1 MFEVRRMKSGARQF
15 ALLALLA
22 IVFTIGLTF
31 ASVELPR
38 LVDSFLGRQFE
49 FPNVTTVT
57 KDHPDYSP
65 DDPGKFKTELYLKTY
80 RLRWIGY
87 GSLAAVLVLIGVGFA
102 TDKSGLSSAGAIL
115 LFLPVFGHF
124 ALTMFFLGGLGFLR
138 LLWMPFLDLSFDV
151 MRLGEI
157 VVLPYRFLVSLY
169 SLTGLNLWA
178 PLSYLITGSGLLLF
192 FLGTLTWFHARF
204 QKKGMAD
211 FWAYRICRH
220 PQYLGWIV
228 WSYGVLFLPG
238 PEEIKKLFAIS
249 SSLPW
254 LLATMV
260 IVGVALAEEVKMR
273 RLFGE
278 SYDVYRGRTS
288 FLLPLPRVLSNL
300 FFFPVRILF
309 KKRFPER
316 KREILALLAF
326 YTLLLM
332 AASALYAGLVPLSKN
347 KALGDLQEQIA
358 GLVQTAETHGNA
370 GERRA
375 AIGKL
380 GEIGD
385 PAVEALVLFM
395 ASPEAMIRWNTAS
408 ALGNTGSERAVPS
421 LIAALDDD
429 NGTVR
434 ASAAF
439 ALGKIGDLRA
449 VKPLVEAF
457 WDRGRGLA
465 GPSAAALG
473 EIGDR
478 SVIPD
483 LERSIDD
490 MEAFPYLQVGQ
501 ALRKLGSG
509 RAEDCFRLGL
519 GSARYTDRS
528 SCVTELGKVG
538 SDSSLVLVIGALED
552 VHKNVRRA
560 AALAL
565 MDIASDRAAA
575 ALTRAL
581 EDEDFEVRMYAR
593 EALRRIG
600 KKD

>member
-1 MFEVRRMKSGARQF
+1 MKTGTKQF
-15 ALLALLA
+15 ALLAFLA
-22 IVFTIGLTF
+22 IVFTVGLTF

-49 FPNVTTVT
+49 FPNVATVT

-65 DDPGKFKTELYLKTY
+65 DDPGILRTELYLKTY

-87 GSLAAVLVLIGVGFA
+87 GALAAVAVLIIVGFA
-102 TDKSGLSSAGAIL
+102 TNRSGFSSAGAIV

-157 VVLPYRFLVSLY
+157 IVLPYRLLASPY
-169 SLTGLNLWA
+169 SLTGLNKWI
-178 PLSYLITGSGLLLF
+178 PLSYLITGAGLLLF
-192 FLGTLTWFHARF
+192 FLGTLAWFHARI
-204 QKKGMAD
+204 QKKGLAD
-211 FWAYRICRH
+211 SGAYRICRH

-228 WSYGVLFLPG
+228 WSYGVLFLPQSG
-238 PEEIKKLFAIS
+238 EIKKLFAIS
-249 SSLPW
+249 NSLPW

-260 IVGVALAEEVKMR
+260 IVGVALVEEVKMR
-273 RLFGE
+273 KLFGE
-278 SYDVYRGRTS
+278 SYDAYRKRTS
-288 FLLPLPRVLSNL
+288 FILPLPRAISDV

-316 KREILALLAF
+316 KREALALVAL
-326 YTLLLM
+326 YTSLLM
-332 AASALYAGLVPLSKN
+332 AASALYAGLIPISK
-347 KALGDLQEQIA
+347 AEDGDTRKNIA
-358 GLVQTAETHGNA
+358 ALVQTVEADGNA

-380 GEIGD
+380 SEIGE
-385 PAVEALVLFM
+385 PAVEALIPFL
-395 ASPEAMIRWNTAS
+395 ANPEAMIRWNTAS
-408 ALGNTGSERAVPS
+408 ALGNTGSERAVPP
-421 LIAALDDD
+421 LVAALDDD

-434 ASAAF
+434 AYAAF
-439 ALGKIGDLRA
+439 ALGTIGDRRA

-457 WDRGRGLA
+457 WDRTRGLA
-465 GPSAAALG
+465 APAASALG

-478 SVIPD
+478 SIIPD

-490 MEAFPYLQVGQ
+490 MQAFPYLQVGQ
-501 ALRKLGSG
+501 ALRKLGSD
-509 RAEDCFRLGL
+509 RAEECFRIGL
-519 GSARYTDRS
+519 ESSRYTDRS
-528 SCVTELGKVG
+528 TSVTELGKIA
-538 SDSSLVLVIGALED
+538 SDSSLALVIGALED
-552 VHKNVRRA
+552 EHRNVRRA

-565 MDIASDRAAA
+565 MDIASDRSVAP
-575 ALTRAL
+575 LTRSL
-581 EDEDFEVRMYAR
+581 KDEDFEVRMYAR
-593 EALRRIG
+593 EALRRIR

>member
-1 MFEVRRMKSGARQF
+1 MKTGPKQF
-15 ALLALLA
+15 SSLALLA
-22 IVFTIGLTF
+22 VVFTIGLTF

-38 LVDSFLGRQFE
+38 LVDSFIGKEFE
-49 FPNVTTVT
+49 FPNVATVS

-65 DDPGKFKTELYLKTY
+65 DDPGNFKTELYLKTY
-80 RLRWIGY
+80 HLRWIGY
-87 GSLAAVLVLIGVGFA
+87 GSLAAVVVLIIVGFA
-102 TDKSGLSSAGAIL
+102 TNRSGLSSAGAIL

-157 VVLPYRFLVSLY
+157 VVLPYKMFASLY
-169 SLTGLNLWA
+169 SLTGLGRWI
-178 PLSYLITGSGLLLF
+178 PLSYLITGMGLLLF
-192 FLGTLTWFHARF
+192 FLGTLTWFYSRAK
-204 QKKGMAD
+204 KKGVAD
-211 FWAYRICRH
+211 FWVYRLCRH

-238 PEEIKKLFAIS
+238 SEEIKKLFSIS
-249 SSLPW
+249 NSLPW

-260 IVGVALAEEVKMR
+260 IIGVALVEEVKMR
-273 RLFGE
+273 KLFGD
-278 SYDVYRGRTS
+278 SYDAYRRRTS
-288 FLLPLPRVLSNL
+288 FIFPLPRFISNL
-300 FFFPVRILF
+300 FFLPVRILF

-316 KREILALLAF
+316 KREALVLVAF

-332 AASALYAGLVPLSKN
+332 AASGLYSGLIPLSRTTISEE
-347 KALGDLQEQIA
+347 ARERIET
-358 GLVQTAETHGNA
+358 LVRTADTLGNA

-385 PAVEALVLFM
+385 PAVEALVPFLKN
-395 ASPEAMIRWNTAS
+395 PDGMIRWNAAT
-408 ALGNTGSERAVPS
+408 ALGKTGSKRALPA
-421 LIAALDDD
+421 LIGALEDE

-434 ASAAF
+434 ENAAL
-439 ALGKIGDLRA
+439 ALGKIGDTRA

-457 WDRGRGLA
+457 WAGTRGLA
-465 GPSAAALG
+465 APAATALG

-483 LERSIDD
+483 LERSVDD

-501 ALRKLGSG
+501 ALRRLGSG
-509 RAEDCFRLGL
+509 RAEECFRIGL
-519 GSARYTDRS
+519 KSERYVDRAT
-528 SCVTELGKVG
+528 CVTEIGKIG
-538 SDSSLVLVIGALED
+538 TETSLALVIGALED
-552 VHKNVRRA
+552 EHKNVRRA

-565 MDIASDRAAA
+565 MDIASDRSLV

-581 EDEDFEVRMYAR
+581 KDEDFEVRMYAR
-593 EALRRIG
+593 EALSRIR